1 MSLTNLES
9 IGRSPAFRVVA
20 IGALILCLQIPVLFT
35 YGLLSERESTKNRVV
50 REIAAGWGDEQELV
64 GPYLVVPYRTANTGK
79 SIDQLQFTIR
89 WTEHTATFLPASLNI
104 DASVAG
110 QRLQRGIYESSTY
123 SADVE
128 LEGIFERPNL
138 KEWDAGETEVHWNRA
153 RLVFEVADA
162 RGVREFVTTNWNG
175 QNLAFEPGTGTIAG
189 GREALQANLGEGD
202 LDADEL
208 PFVIAFNLH
217 GSKSL
222 RFAPVGHQ
230 TETVIK
236 GTWPSPSYQ
245 GSWLPDARDSVGDEF
260 SASWSIP
267 FLGRSLPKSWT
278 GMWTNSPPV
287 SQFGVDLLTPVDA
300 YRQTERSLKYELLFL
315 ALTFAPL
322 WLFEVLAGIRL
333 HFIQYG
339 LIGAAVCLFYLLE
352 LSLSEHIGFAGAY
365 TLAASMIAALVT
377 SYAWSILGSVSR
389 AASMGGI
396 ISGLY
401 GFLYVLISLEDF
413 ALLAGSLA
421 LFLVLAALMYA
432 TRRVNWFHLG
442 RPQSDVS

>member
-35 YGLLSERESTKNRVV
+35 YGLLGERESTKRSAV
-50 REIAAGWGDEQELV
+50 REIGASWGQSQEVV
-64 GPYLVVPYRTANTGK
+64 GPYLVIPYRVARVALDQEGNTIT
-79 SIDQLQFTIR
+79 SWSDR
-89 WTEHTATFLPASLNI
+89 DATFLPESL
-104 DASVAG
+104 DVEADLDG
-110 QRLQRGIYESSTY
+110 QIRRRGIYQASVYGSHITMSGSFTRPELPSWGE
-123 SADVE
+123 ADTEVLWDQARLMLEITDSRGFRDAVE
-128 LEGIFERPNL
+128 LD
-138 KEWDAGETEVHWNRA
+138 WAGETY
-153 RLVFEVADA
+153 
-162 RGVREFVTTNWNG
+162 
-175 QNLAFEPGTGTIAG
+175 AFEPGERRLPGNRQAVQALLSEDAMERDDTEFRMDFTLNGTG
-189 GREALQANLGEGD
+189 
-202 LDADEL
+202 
-208 PFVIAFNLH
+208 
-217 GSKSL
+217 SL
-222 RFAPVGHQ
+222 RFAPVGRR
-230 TETVIK
+230 TETHLS
-236 GTWPSPSYQ
+236 GTWPTPSFQ
-245 GSWLPDARDSVGDEF
+245 GSWLPEESEITAEEF
-260 SASWSIP
+260 SATWTIP
-267 FLGRSLPKSWT
+267 SLGRNFPQNWT
-278 GMWTNSPPV
+278 GNLTNVPFIA
-287 SQFGVDLLTPVDA
+287 QFGVDLLTPVDA

-365 TLAASMIAALVT
+365 SLAASMIAGLVT

-421 LFLVLAALMYA
+421 LFLVLAALMYT
-432 TRRVNWFHLG
+432 TRRVNWFQLG
-442 RPQSDVS
+442 ATPTEAP